1 MSELRTEILFFCWE
15 SRSSF
20 GKPVVSNATCCR
32 TVNDPLSWRTALTRP
47 KCLHCSHKNVKL
59 FEILSSTYSWPACV
73 KPDKPECL
81 PAASFNWTSI
91 EINSVICLSVADQGS
106 CNASPT
112 WRRVSAQ
119 AQQQDS
125 LLRVGREIFS
135 SFISSTPL
143 QQPDSWQGWDVIV
156 WRTGCKSRKVFFSSS
171 VENDGVGFASS
182 WSKSA
187 QCQLKCKLDCNSRTV
202 MPKIILWSPTVV
214 TTLSYPLCC
223 THCKRG
229 EKLHLLALHLVAI
242 TKNIAPWGKDCRWCA
257 PCNMG
262 DGACAG
268 WRDPSSRW
276 GDEIQFRPN
285 LILDWSSWWS
295 RS

>member
-1 MSELRTEILFFCWE
+1 MPVFGFLLSLDRRSLVRISSLPHKLDSGSSPKYPAGQFLAFNARNFLSNNPSLAITKIGELEVRAQNWDTFFCWE

-32 TVNDPLSWRTALTRP
+32 KVNDPLSWRTALTRP

-91 EINSVICLSVADQGS
+91 EINSVICLSVLDQGS

-156 WRTGCKSRKVFFSSS
+156 WRTGCKSRKVFFPQVLKMMGWGSLPAGAKVLSA
-171 VENDGVGFASS
+171 N
-182 WSKSA
+182 WSA
-187 QCQLKCKLDCNSRTV
+187 NLTATREPWC
-202 MPKIILWSPTVV
+202 PK
-214 TTLSYPLCC
+214 
-223 THCKRG
+223 
-229 EKLHLLALHLVAI
+229 
-242 TKNIAPWGKDCRWCA
+242 
-257 PCNMG
+257 
-262 DGACAG
+262 
-268 WRDPSSRW
+268 
-276 GDEIQFRPN
+276 
-285 LILDWSSWWS
+285 
-295 RS
+295 